1 MKESQLICPFC
12 QKEYTFDKKK
22 SYYAHLNWHKCLE
35 HCERKIDPTLTEKVE
50 YVFICESCKNE
61 YKIKLTKSEFK
72 RYVKRYPH
80 FHCSNYC
87 ANKRHLSDETK
98 RKISETLKQRLLNH
112 LPNLIKERTCKV
124 CNKKYFLTKQYKL
137 QSGGTF
143 TFCSSECFEY
153 YKKHRSEFV
162 SDETKKKWS
171 ETGKRLAQYFK
182 DIKRSK
188 NEIAFCSLCEQ
199 NFSKVLHNEPIFNG
213 WDADVILP
221 ELKVAVLW
229 NGRWHYEKLTQAHS
243 VEMVQNRDKIKIHE
257 IEVAGYIPY
266 IIKDMGKFS
275 MKKVKMEFEK
285 FCEFLQE
292 KGLHE

>member
-1 MKESQLICPFC
+1 MKESQLIWHRDFEKCH
-12 QKEYTFDKKK
+12 KIKNAALAIK
-22 SYYAHLNWHKCLE
+22 STYS
-35 HCERKIDPTLTEKVE
+35 
-50 YVFICESCKNE
+50 FICETCKKE
-61 YKIKLTKSEFK
+61 FTKDLTKSDYKQFIK
-72 RYVKRYPH
+72 KSPH
-80 FHCSNYC
+80 FHCSRSC
-87 ANKRHLSDETK
+87 ANVRIHSDETK
-98 RKISETLKQRLLNH
+98 RKISETLKNQFLDYSSH
-112 LPNLIKERTCKV
+112 PPFSTKERTCKV

-137 QSGGTF
+137 QSGGTLI
-143 TFCSSECFEY
+143 FCSFECSKY
-153 YKKHRSEFV
+153 YREHRMEFI

-171 ETGKRLAQYFK
+171 ETGKKLAQYFK

-188 NEIAFCSLCEQ
+188 NEMVFCSLCEQ